1 VITNRSL
8 NVGEALRDYWVS
20 QGLPLNDGVA
30 SATLE
35 SFEKNNGVVLPV
47 DLRDYF
53 RHVNGMEADTT
64 DDALIRFWMLEEVRA
79 LPDAAPEY
87 ADSRYIERPESLFLF
102 ADFSL
107 WAHAYAIRLLA
118 APSEMNEIFLIGS
131 DSPILL
137 FQSFSEFVDCY
148 LTKQDRLFPQPQN
161 L

>member
-1 VITNRSL
+1 MTTNSSL
-8 NVGEALRDYWVS
+8 NVGEALRDHWFS
-20 QGLPLNDGVA
+20 QGVPLNDAVA

-35 SFEKNNGVVLPV
+35 SFEKKNGVVLPA

-53 RHVNGMEADTT
+53 LEVNGMKPDTS

-87 ADSRYIERPESLFLF
+87 ADSRYLERPESLFLF

-107 WAHAYAIRLLA
+107 WAHAYAIRLTA
-118 APSEMNEIFLIGS
+118 APSEKNEVFIIGS

-148 LTKQDRLFPQPQN
+148 LTKQDRLFPQLQD